1 MGSSKATAEKSSST
15 ASATPAQAP
24 KRPFFAH
31 AGGGGF
37 FPPVQAKMTVGAP
50 GDKFE
55 QEADRTADKV
65 LRMPDPAAAG
75 KLQRT
80 PGDKAQ
86 RQGADKLQRQSADKV
101 QRREEEKIFR
111 APAGE
116 AIQKA
121 PEQKV
126 QRREEEKILRA
137 PAEQKV
143 QRVEQKG
150 IQRAEE
156 KPVQRT
162 EDPKV
167 QRAEQKQVQRAEQ
180 RQVQRTEDPK
190 VQRTEQKQVQR
201 AEDPKV
207 QRTEEKALQRSA
219 ERVAHPHRAEE
230 KIFLAPDDKLQKK
243 DDDKVQKAE
252 AAPGGEHVQRA
263 ASGGVPAVEDNV
275 QSTIHRKMT
284 GGQPLG
290 NDVRGF
296 MEPRFGADFGNVR
309 VHHDGESAGLNNR
322 LGAKAFTYQN
332 HIFFSR
338 GQYQPGT
345 SDGKQL
351 LAHELTHTV
360 QQGHAVQR
368 SPEVAPVSAAP
379 ATPTVQRLGVQD
391 ALDKFADWA
400 YAIPGYRLLTL
411 VIGFNPINMRSADR
425 SAANIL
431 RGLIELMPGGS
442 LITRALD
449 NHGVINKAATWVE
462 AKLKQLGDIG
472 AGLKQ
477 ALDDFLDSLSWTDIF
492 DLSGVWERAK
502 RIFTEPISRL
512 IDFAVSTAVE
522 LLKMIKDAILKPLA
536 AMAQGTR
543 GYDLLCV
550 LLGADPITGEAKP
563 PTADNLLGG
572 FMKLIGQEEIW
583 ENIKKGNAI
592 ARAFAWFNT
601 ALSGLMGIVRS
612 IPTRIIETLTSL
624 TITDV
629 LTVVGAFGKIASCFI
644 SIATDFISWGLG
656 TIWDLLKIIF
666 DVVKPGL
673 MGYIMKT
680 GAALKSILKNP
691 MPFLGNLVSAA
702 KLGFSNF
709 AANFG
714 THLKAGLI
722 DWLTGSLQGVYIP
735 KAATLPE
742 LGKFAMS
749 VLGITW
755 AQIRGKIVEALGPK
769 GERIMQG
776 LELAFDVVK
785 ALVTGGVA
793 AVWELIK
800 EKLSDLKDQVISGI
814 VSFVTDTII
823 KKAIP
828 KLIGM
833 FIPGAG
839 FIPAIISI
847 YDTIMVFVQ
856 KISKIIQVVTGFIDS
871 IVTIAGGN
879 ISGAAKRVESI
890 LAGLLSL
897 AISFLAGFL
906 GLSKVTD
913 KIMEVMQKVRA
924 KVDAAIGAAVNWVV
938 TKAKSL
944 FARLFGGKDKP
955 DDRSDEQKDKDKQAA
970 IAEAEALVKPD
981 DFDEDDTRHKLG
993 AIKSR
998 YRLSKLELV
1007 IGSEAG
1013 DEETIYFV
1021 AAASPDTKGN
1031 DKKVKKPDKDG
1042 LTELSLTRPT
1052 WTKNEEYDARIAIMK
1067 RHQAMP
1073 KESRKAATNIFNTDG
1088 TFKVGAT
1095 WARRHVLSSYDMKD
1109 HYERAL
1115 ILPAKTTKTAGTA
1128 LGGRG
1133 FAPATK
1139 DKSAIK
1145 PAAQA
1150 LLTAFHNDAQNI
1162 WVGETRQ
1169 NSVLQENVDPD
1180 PSMYDAEGDVITR
1193 RVSTHIQ
1200 AMANRYAIPGSVAL
1214 SVSNKYDVPVK
1225 TTYRVTA

>member
-24 KRPFFAH
+24 KRPFFAQ
-31 AGGGGF
+31 AGSGEF
-37 FPPVQAKMTVGAP
+37 FPAVQAKMTVGAP

-55 QEADRTADKV
+55 QEADHTADKV

-75 KLQRT
+75 KVQRA

-86 RQGADKLQRQSADKV
+86 RQGADKLQRQGTDKL

-121 PEQKV
+121 PEPKL

-150 IQRAEE
+150 IQRAEQ
-156 KPVQRT
+156 KQVQRA

-167 QRAEQKQVQRAEQ
+167 QRA
-180 RQVQRTEDPK
+180 
-190 VQRTEQKQVQR
+190 EQKQVQR

-219 ERVAHPHRAEE
+219 DSVAHPHRAEE

-263 ASGGVPAVEDNV
+263 AAGGVPAVEDNV

-284 GGQPLG
+284 GGNALG

-351 LAHELTHTV
+351 LAHELTHTI

-368 SPEVAPVSAAP
+368 SPETAPVSAAP
-379 ATPTVQRLGVQD
+379 ATPTVQRFGIQD
-391 ALDKFADWA
+391 ALDRFADWA

-442 LITRALD
+442 LITQALD

-462 AKLKQLGDIG
+462 SKLKQLGDIG
-472 AGLKQ
+472 AGLRQ

-492 DLSGVWERAK
+492 DLGGVWERAK

-512 IDFAVSTAVE
+512 IDFAVTTAVE
-522 LLKMIKDAILKPLA
+522 LLKMVKDALLKPLA
-536 AMAQGTR
+536 VMAQGTR

-550 LLGADPITGEAKP
+550 MLGADPISGEAKP

-583 ENIKKGNAI
+583 DNIKKGNAI

-601 ALSGLMGIVRS
+601 ALSGLMGLVRS

-629 LTVVGAFGKIASCFI
+629 LTVVGAFSKIASCFI

-673 MGYIMKT
+673 MGYVMRT

-691 MPFLGNLVSAA
+691 MPFLGNLVNAA
-702 KLGFSNF
+702 KLGFNNF
-709 AANFG
+709 SSHFG
-714 THLKAGLI
+714 THLKTGLI
-722 DWLTGSLQGVYIP
+722 EWLTGSLTGVYIP
-735 KAATLPE
+735 LAATLPE

-755 AQIRGKIVEALGPK
+755 AQIRGKIVTALGPN

-776 LELAFDVVK
+776 LELAFDVVR
-785 ALVTGGVA
+785 ALVSGGVG

-823 KKAIP
+823 KRAIP
-828 KLIGM
+828 KLIAM

-847 YDTIMVFVQ
+847 YDTVMVFVQ
-856 KISKIIQVVTGFIDS
+856 KLTRIMQVVTAFIDS
-871 IVTIAGGN
+871 IVTIAAGN
-879 ISGAAKRVESI
+879 IGGAAARVESI

-906 GLSKVTD
+906 GLSRITD
-913 KIMEVMQKVRA
+913 KIMEVVQRVRA

-938 TKAKSL
+938 TRARSMFASL
-944 FARLFGGKDKP
+944 FGNRDRQ
-955 DDRSDEQKDKDKQAA
+955 DDRTDEQKERDKRAA
-970 IAEAEALVKPD
+970 IAEAEGLVSREH
-981 DFDEDDTRHKLG
+981 FDEADTRHRL
-993 AIKSR
+993 APIKSR
-998 YRLSKLELV
+998 YRLSALDLV
-1007 IGSEAG
+1007 VDSRTQGA
-1013 DEETIYFV
+1013 ETIHFT
-1021 AAASPDTKGN
+1021 AAASPNT
-1031 DKKVKKPDKDG
+1031 DG
-1042 LTELSLTRPT
+1042 QPITVTPGDDEGLDSLSLTRPS
-1052 WTKNEEYDARIAIMK
+1052 WIRNQDRDVRVEIMK
-1067 RHQAMP
+1067 RHI
-1073 KESRKAATNIFNTDG
+1073 AAPASTGAVRSAPTNIFNPDG
-1088 TFKVGAT
+1088 TFNVGAT
-1095 WARRHVLSSYDMKD
+1095 WARRHVLSSYDMKA
-1109 HYERAL
+1109 HYEQAL
-1115 ILPAKTTKTAGTA
+1115 IKPHKTVRTAGAA
-1128 LGGRG
+1128 LAGRG
-1133 FAPATK
+1133 SAPA
-1139 DKSAIK
+1139 SAEKAAIQ
-1145 PAAQA
+1145 PAAQS
-1150 LLTAFHNDAQNI
+1150 LLTRFHNDAENL
-1162 WVGETRQ
+1162 WVGDTRE
-1169 NSVLQENVDPD
+1169 NSRLQENIDAAPA
-1180 PSMYDAEGDVITR
+1180 MYESTGQL
-1193 RVSTHIQ
+1193 RVSSLEAHIQ
-1200 AMANRYAIPGSVAL
+1200 AMANNYGIPGPVPL
-1214 SVSNKYDVPVK
+1214 TVSNRESVPINV
-1225 TTYRVTA
+1225 TYTVVG

>member
-1 MGSSKATAEKSSST
+1 MGATKATAEKT
-15 ASATPAQAP
+15 TSATVSRAQAP
-24 KRPFFAH
+24 KRPFFSR
-31 AGGGGF
+31 AGGGDF
-37 FPPVQAKMTVGAP
+37 FPPVQAKMTVNPA

-65 LRMPDPAAAG
+65 MRMADPAAPG
-75 KLQRT
+75 KLQRQT
-80 PGDKAQ
+80 ADKAQ
-86 RQGADKLQRQSADKV
+86 RKAGDKVQRQTADKV

-111 APAGE
+111 AE
-116 AIQKA
+116 AAEA
-121 PEQKV
+121 PK
-126 QRREEEKILRA
+126 
-137 PAEQKV
+137 
-143 QRVEQKG
+143 
-150 IQRAEE
+150 IQR
-156 KPVQRT
+156 
-162 EDPKV
+162 
-167 QRAEQKQVQRAEQ
+167 
-180 RQVQRTEDPK
+180 
-190 VQRTEQKQVQR
+190 
-201 AEDPKV
+201 
-207 QRTEEKALQRSA
+207 
-219 ERVAHPHRAEE
+219 RAEE
-230 KIFLAPDDKLQKK
+230 KIFRAEAPGDKVQKAEDKVVQKAEAPAQKADIQKADDKSLQRSEDRIAHPHREEEMIFRAADDKLQKK
-243 DDDKVQKAE
+243 DGDALQKKEDALQKKEDALQKAE
-252 AAPGGEHVQRA
+252 RGDALQRDP
-263 ASGGVPAVEDNV
+263 ASGGRAPAVDDHV

-284 GGQPLG
+284 GGEPLG
-290 NDVRGF
+290 NDVKGF
-296 MEPRFGADFGNVR
+296 MEPRFGADFGRVR
-309 VHHDGESAGLNNR
+309 VHQDGEAAGLNTR
-322 LGAKAFTYQN
+322 LGARAFTYQN

-351 LAHELTHTV
+351 LAHELTHTI

-368 SPEVAPVSAAP
+368 SPETSPAPVSAAP
-379 ATPTVQRLGVQD
+379 ATPSVQRFGIQD

-442 LITRALD
+442 LITQALD

-492 DLSGVWERAK
+492 DLGGVWERAK

-512 IDFAVSTAVE
+512 IDFAVTTAVE

-550 LLGADPITGEAKP
+550 LLGSDPISGEPKP
-563 PTADNLLGG
+563 ATADNLLGG

-612 IPTRIIETLTSL
+612 IPGRIMDTLHSL

-629 LTVVGAFGKIASCFI
+629 LTVAGAFGKIVGAFV

-691 MPFLGNLVSAA
+691 MPFLGNLVRAA

-709 AANFG
+709 ADNFG

-742 LGKFAMS
+742 LGKMAMS

-755 AQIRGKIVEALGPK
+755 AQIRGKIVTALGPN

-785 ALVTGGVA
+785 ALVTGGVG

-847 YDTIMVFVQ
+847 YDTVMVFVQ
-856 KISKIIQVVTGFIDS
+856 KLTKIIQVVTAFIDS
-871 IVTIAGGN
+871 IVTIAAGN
-879 ISGAAKRVESI
+879 IGGAAKRVESI

-897 AISFLAGFL
+897 SISFLAGFL

-913 KIMEVMQKVRA
+913 KIMEVVQKVRA

-938 TKAKSL
+938 GKAKSL
-944 FARLFGGKDKP
+944 FARLFGDKKD
-955 DDRSDEQKDKDKQAA
+955 DDKD
-970 IAEAEALVKPD
+970 D
-981 DFDEDDTRHKLG
+981 DQ
-993 AIKSR
+993 S
-998 YRLSKLELV
+998 
-1007 IGSEAG
+1007 
-1013 DEETIYFV
+1013 
-1021 AAASPDTKGN
+1021 
-1031 DKKVKKPDKDG
+1031 KKVKAAATADIKAASHSMSSPDELDGMVGSVYDKHSKDG
-1042 LTELSLTRPT
+1042 LKAIRVEPKGEGRAAIILNASADLIAEEVRFLFAATDPKKVIAKVTMNNSWVEERTYQNMDGVHAEEVIAGDWPNILTRFKADNANAPL
-1052 WTKNEEYDARIAIMK
+1052 KSVDIFVKYSPCKGKCA
-1067 RHQAMP
+1067 P
-1073 KESRKAATNIFNTDG
+1073 KLMGVVAQHPGVKFTIYYGELY
-1088 TFKVGAT
+1088 VG
-1095 WARRHVLSSYDMKD
+1095 K
-1109 HYERAL
+1109 
-1115 ILPAKTTKTAGTA
+1115 
-1128 LGGRG
+1128 GG
-1133 FAPATK
+1133 K
-1139 DKSAIK
+1139 ELENSVDAIK
-1145 PAAQA
+1145 TMQGSGIKIAAFDISTKLA
-1150 LLTAFHNDAQNI
+1150 SI
-1162 WVGETRQ
+1162 
-1169 NSVLQENVDPD
+1169 
-1180 PSMYDAEGDVITR
+1180 R
-1193 RVSTHIQ
+1193 RG
-1200 AMANRYAIPGSVAL
+1200 R
-1214 SVSNKYDVPVK
+1214 
-1225 TTYRVTA
+1225 R